1 MEKIKELIKDVLDK
15 GIELNEGPLA
25 DLSEYSRLVHM
36 YLTKIYYPQMK
47 LIEDLLKND
56 PKISEILGKTLSNGQ
71 GGGGFNSERL
81 ANWLVVNSKLTSIDS
96 TINVLNNYLSM
107 NHNEVI
113 QVLAFSGLYIE
124 EEIQFSKNLKLIPY
138 NNLPLSFQKE
148 NLYPLAFRP
157 EILKRFGI
165 PPLDPYEGNY
175 RAPSAAFVKEINV
188 TPKISG
194 GTRDEIVSN
203 SELIEA
209 LDFLVLIPGCSP
221 SYSGEWNEFKE
232 SVPCKY
238 IVGGG
243 STSFLSSMGHS
254 IYRLNPDTWEKYREL
269 YFHYRNL
276 SQNERDKL
284 KTPLN
289 RLNQSRN
296 KPRPMDKVLDL
307 GIAFEAFFLSDA
319 GSKEQISYKLR
330 LRASMYLGD
339 NLSERINIMSLISAF
354 YDCRSSVAHSG
365 NLKEEVK
372 IKHVGKV
379 KVTDIINEADTYL
392 VSAINKAILSGG
404 FPAWEE
410 FVLQG

>member
-1 MEKIKELIKDVLDK
+1 MEKIKELIKEVLGQGVD
-15 GIELNEGPLA
+15 LNEGPLA
-25 DLSEYSRLVHM
+25 NLSEHSRLVHM
-36 YLTKIYYPQMK
+36 YLTKINYPQMK
-47 LIEDLLKND
+47 LIEELLQDD
-56 PKISEILGKTLSNGQ
+56 PKVCEVLGKTLCNGQ

-96 TINVLNNYLSM
+96 TIDVLNNYLNM
-107 NHNEVI
+107 EYNEVLQI
-113 QVLAFSGLYIE
+113 LAFSGLYIE
-124 EEIQFSKNLKLIPY
+124 KEIQVSKNLKLIPY
-138 NNLPLSFQKE
+138 NNLPPSFQKE

-175 RAPSAAFVKEINV
+175 RAPSAAFAKEINV
-188 TPKISG
+188 TPKISK
-194 GTRDEIVSN
+194 GTRDEVVSN

-232 SVPCKY
+232 SVPCKH

-254 IYRLNPDTWEKYREL
+254 IYKLTPDTWEKYREL
-269 YFHYRNL
+269 YFHYKNL
-276 SQNERDKL
+276 SQNERNKL

-307 GIAFEAFFLSDA
+307 GIAYEAFFLSDA

-339 NLSERINIMSLISAF
+339 SLSERINIMSFISAF

-365 NLKEEVK
+365 SLKDEIK

-379 KVTDIINEADTYL
+379 KTTDILRKADSYL

-404 FPAWEE
+404 FPVWEE
-410 FVLQG
+410 LVLQG